1 MRPVQKNV
9 AAFLQGRAAALNSRV
24 LSLVASKVSADPFVK
39 VRKMIKDLIVRLME
53 EAGEEADHKAWCDEE
68 LGTNEQTRREK
79 TDGVEVLHAEKDK
92 LDSSI
97 AGLTDDITELTKAI
111 ADLDAAMSKA
121 TELRTEEKAKNT
133 ATIKD
138 AKEAQTAVAQALTVL
153 KEFYAK
159 AAEATALVQT
169 SHRQPTPE

>member
-111 ADLDAAMSKA
+111 ADLDA
-121 TELRTEEKAKNT
+121 
-133 ATIKD
+133 
-138 AKEAQTAVAQALTVL
+138 
-153 KEFYAK
+153 
-159 AAEATALVQT
+159 
-169 SHRQPTPE
+169 